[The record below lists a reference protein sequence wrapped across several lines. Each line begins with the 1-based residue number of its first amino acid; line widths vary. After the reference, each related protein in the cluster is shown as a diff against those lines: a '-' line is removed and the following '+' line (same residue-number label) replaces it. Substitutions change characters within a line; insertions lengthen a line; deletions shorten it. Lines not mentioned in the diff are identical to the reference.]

1 MIRPPVRAVRSGP
14 RGVAA
19 AVTAAAAA
27 AAVFTTTACAGQ
39 SEGEADQ
46 VTLTMAD
53 NFALTH
59 PVGVG
64 GTQPFLDAV
73 GKADDLEIEYFA
85 SGQLG
90 HQSDMPTVIRNGT
103 ADIGVVSAAYAGSNL
118 PLSGVSDLPGF
129 GNDACQVGYALRDV
143 ARPGGILYE
152 KELKDLNFR
161 PLWAGSLP
169 SFEVMTSGR
178 HVALPTD
185 LKGSIIR
192 STGGTVD
199 RMISEVGAGAISMP
213 IGEMYEAIQR
223 ATVEG
228 TLASPISI
236 TPYSLEEVITHS
248 TRGAEQGSF
257 TLIYGINDDTWD
269 KLTDSQQKELL
280 DAADA
285 SQESLCLQL
294 NEAKDTAYE
303 AMEASG
309 VIFEDVSNNA
319 EQWENLVDPVRQGW
333 VDAGEQLGLPTREV
347 LDEFSKAVDRYDHAA
362 ARIAEGEKL

>member
-1 MIRPPVRAVRSGP
+1 MTKPPVRGVRRRS
-14 RGVAA
+14 RRATV
-19 AVTAAAAA
+19 AVTAAVAA
-27 AAVFTTTACAGQ
+27 AAVCTSTACSAQ
-39 SEGEADQ
+39 SEDGKDRVA
-46 VTLTMAD
+46 LTMAD

-59 PVGVG
+59 PIGVG
-64 GTQPFLDAV
+64 GTTPFLETMERSQ
-73 GKADDLEIEYFA
+73 DLDVEYFA

-90 HQSDMPTVIRNGT
+90 HQSDMPTIIRNRT
-103 ADIGVVSAAYAGSNL
+103 ADIGVVSAAYAASNL

-129 GNDACQVGYALRDV
+129 GNDSCQVGYALRDV
-143 ARPGGILYE
+143 ASPGGILYE
-152 KELKDLNFR
+152 KELKKLKFR

-178 HVALPTD
+178 HVALPED
-185 LKGSIIR
+185 LEGAIIR

-257 TLIYGINDDTWD
+257 TFLYGINTDTWD
-269 KLTDSQQKELL
+269 KLTDSQQRELL
-280 DAADA
+280 DASDA

-294 NEAKDTAYE
+294 NEAKGKSYQ
-303 AMEASG
+303 AMEEAG
-309 VIFEDVSNNA
+309 VVFEDVSNNA
-319 EQWENLVDPVRQGW
+319 AEWENLVDPVRQGW
-333 VDAGEQLGLPTREV
+333 VESGEKLGLPTQEV
-347 LDEFSKAVDRYDHAA
+347 LDEFSDAVDRYDNAA
-362 ARIAEGEKL
+362 ERIAAGEKL